1 MSIEIKITKNDAA
14 KVREMKNILVARA
27 LEAVGLQAENYASML
42 SPVDTGN
49 LKNSINHQ
57 VQNSEE
63 AVYVGTNVEYAPY
76 QELGTRRMKAA
87 NGGKGFLRPA
97 IQDHVREYKA
107 MIEQVLRNG

>member
-14 KVREMKNILVARA
+14 ACREMKDALVAKA
-27 LEAVGLQAENYASML
+27 LEEVGFQAENYAALL

-49 LKNSINHQ
+49 LKNSISHK
-57 VQNSEE
+57 VQKAEE

-76 QELGTRRMKAA
+76 QELGTRKMKAA
-87 NGGKGFLRPA
+87 NHGRGFLRPA